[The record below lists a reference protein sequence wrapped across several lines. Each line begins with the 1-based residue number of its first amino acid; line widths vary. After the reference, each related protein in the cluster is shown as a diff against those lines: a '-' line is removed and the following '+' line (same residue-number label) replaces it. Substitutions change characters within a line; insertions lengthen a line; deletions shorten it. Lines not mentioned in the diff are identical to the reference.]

1 LKESLLILDRY
12 VGAFKKKKM
21 NFTNK
26 NDKNNINS
34 EKKSYERDNMNSI
47 FIVIEETLARE
58 TQQTEQIKLLLTKG
72 ETEIFMA
79 SGM

>member
-1 LKESLLILDRY
+1 
-12 VGAFKKKKM
+12 
-21 NFTNK
+21 
-26 NDKNNINS
+26 
-34 EKKSYERDNMNSI
+34 MNSI

>member
-12 VGAFKKKKM
+12 VGAFKK
-21 NFTNK
+21 K